1 MQDCVFSRQL
11 AAGSWRL
18 RSEVKLHLLECLLRK
33 ITLVPTAGICEAKS
47 NCICW
52 VVYCENL
59 RLHWYLSAAPYELFS
74 FHYQNLLF
82 REFHFPNLPFLEI
95 PITKVCIKSV
105 KMIKAACPANPS
117 FISRS
122 ASCANLHP
130 HRYLPAA
137 PYELFSFHY
146 QNLPFSRI
154 PFPESAVFVD
164 SNYKS
169 LYQISENDKR
179 RRGLRIRASSLI
191 LPLAQTC
198 ARATTCPRTANPNCI
213 SQPASCANLR
223 PHRYPPPHRHLSTR
237 KKAAAPRKKWSSG
250 P

>member
-1 MQDCVFSRQL
+1 LCRIACS
-11 AAGSWRL
+11 AGSWRL
-18 RSEVKLHLLECLLRK
+18 A
-33 ITLVPTAGICEAKS
+33 AGGCAAKS

-82 REFHFPNLPFLEI
+82 
-95 PITKVCIKSV
+95 
-105 KMIKAACPANPS
+105 
-117 FISRS
+117 
-122 ASCANLHP
+122 
-130 HRYLPAA
+130 
-137 PYELFSFHY
+137 
-146 QNLPFSRI
+146 SRI
-154 PFPESAVFVD
+154 PFPESAVFGD
-164 SNYKS
+164 SNYKSLYQISENDKNWCSLRIQASSLIPPLAQTYARTGTCPPRLTDFLNSIFKS

>member
-1 MQDCVFSRQL
+1 MFSRQL

-82 REFHFPNLPFLEI
+82 
-95 PITKVCIKSV
+95 
-105 KMIKAACPANPS
+105 
-117 FISRS
+117 
-122 ASCANLHP
+122 
-130 HRYLPAA
+130 
-137 PYELFSFHY
+137 
-146 QNLPFSRI
+146 SRI
-154 PFPESAVFVD
+154 PFPESAVFGD

-169 LYQISENDKR
+169 LYQIGENDKSSVPCESKLHLPVR
-179 RRGLRIRASSLI
+179 LLRKLTSAPLPVCRAL
-191 LPLAQTC
+191 
-198 ARATTCPRTANPNCI
+198 RAF
-213 SQPASCANLR
+213 
-223 PHRYPPPHRHLSTR
+223 
-237 KKAAAPRKKWSSG
+237 
-250 P
+250 